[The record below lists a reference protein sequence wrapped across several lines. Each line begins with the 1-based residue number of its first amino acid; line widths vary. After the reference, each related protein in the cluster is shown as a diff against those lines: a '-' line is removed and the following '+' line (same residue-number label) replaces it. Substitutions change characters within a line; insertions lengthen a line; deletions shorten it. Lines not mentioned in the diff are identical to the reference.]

1 VIGRKDISP
10 DQITEDEAKAE
21 LARLAKEIAEH
32 DRRYYQEDAPTVSD
46 AEYDALRSRND
57 EIEKLFPELIRHD
70 SPSQR
75 VGAKPAERFE
85 KVRHA
90 RPMLSL
96 DNAFTDEDV
105 TDFVARVRRFLAFP
119 QSEALTLVA
128 EPKIDGLSCSLRYEK
143 GELVLGA
150 TRGDGQE
157 GENVTA
163 NVRTISDIPKKFHGS
178 APPDVFEVRGEV
190 YISHADFSAMNRRQE
205 KAGEKIFANPRNAA
219 AGSLRQLDPA
229 ITARRPLRFFA
240 YHWGEASELPGDTH
254 WDMLQA
260 LKRWG
265 FPVNPLTRRCRTV
278 EDVLAFYQ
286 EVQHRRAD
294 LGYDIDG
301 VVYKVDRLDL
311 QSRLGFV
318 SRSPRWAIAH
328 KFPAEQAESVV
339 ERIQVYVGR
348 TGALTPVAHIKPV
361 TVGGVVVQNVSMHNE
376 DEVAR
381 KDVRVGDTVVV
392 QRAGDVIPQLV
403 HVVLERRPKGTKP
416 YKMPD
421 KCPVCGS
428 HALREINPKTG
439 EPESARRC
447 VNTLACPAQ
456 VVERLYHFVSRNA
469 FDVEGLGG
477 EFIQLLHEADLVKEP
492 ADLFTL
498 KDHPA
503 AFHAVLSSHFAAIS
517 ERNAQKRG
525 KASAAKK
532 TKDQKTEYLLGNK
545 LLAAIEARRVISLD
559 RFILSL
565 SIPHVGETTAKLLA
579 RNFHSVK
586 AFLDSMASGHAVE
599 DLDAIEGI
607 GEVMARAIKD
617 FFDEEHTRKAIARLL
632 EKIEVTD
639 VAAHTAAN
647 SLVAGKIIV
656 FTGTLEKMSRNE
668 AKARAELLGAKVA
681 GSVSS
686 KTDLVVAGPGAGSK
700 LAAAQKL
707 NVNIITEDEW
717 LALIGTKAI

>member
-1 VIGRKDISP
+1 VSAVTGESP
-10 DQITEDEAKAE
+10 QQLTENEAKTE
-21 LARLAKEIAEH
+21 LARLAEEITEH
-32 DRRYYQEDAPTVSD
+32 DRRYYQEDAPSVTD
-46 AEYDALRSRND
+46 AEYDALRRRND
-57 EIEKLFPELIRHD
+57 EIEKRFPELIRHD

-105 TDFVARVRRFLAFP
+105 RDFVARVRRFLALP
-119 QSEALTLVA
+119 EDQELVLVA
-128 EPKIDGLSCSLRYEK
+128 EPKIDGLSSSLRYQK

-150 TRGDGQE
+150 TRGDGAE

-163 NVRTISDIPKKFHGS
+163 NIRTIGDVPKKFHGS
-178 APPDVFEVRGEV
+178 NPPEVFEVRGEV
-190 YISHADFSAMNRRQE
+190 YMSHAEFAAMNRRQE
-205 KAGEKIFANPRNAA
+205 KAGVKIFANPRNAA

-229 ITARRPLRFFA
+229 VTARRPLRFFA
-240 YHWGEASELPGDTH
+240 YHWGETSELPGATH
-254 WDMLQA
+254 WDVLQA
-260 LKRWG
+260 FKRWG
-265 FPVNPLTRRCRTV
+265 FPVNPLTRRCRNV
-278 EDVLAFYQ
+278 DEALAFYE
-286 EVQHRRAD
+286 EVQHGRAQ
-294 LGYDIDG
+294 LAYDIDG

-311 QSRLGFV
+311 QNRLGFV

-328 KFPAEQAESVV
+328 KFPAEQAESIV
-339 ERIQVYVGR
+339 ERIAVYVGR

-403 HVVLERRPKGTKP
+403 RVVLERRPMGAKP
-416 YKMPD
+416 YHMPEI
-421 KCPVCGS
+421 CPVCGS
-428 HALREINPKTG
+428 RAVREINPKTG

-447 VNTLACPAQ
+447 VNALSCPAQ
-456 VVERLYHFVSRNA
+456 VVERLYHFVSRYA

-477 EFIQLLHEADLVKEP
+477 EFIQLLHQAGLVKEP

-498 KDHPA
+498 KDHPD
-503 AFHAVLSSHFAAIS
+503 AFHAVLTRHFAAIS
-517 ERNAQKRG
+517 ERNAAKRG
-525 KASAAKK
+525 KDAAAKK
-532 TKDQKTEYLLGNK
+532 AKAQKTEYLLGNK
-545 LLAAIEARRVISLD
+545 LLAAIEARRAIALD

-579 RNFHSVK
+579 RNFHSAK
-586 AFLDSMASGHAVE
+586 AFLLSMESDAAVA
-599 DLDAIEGI
+599 DLDAIEGV
-607 GEVMARAIKD
+607 GDVMARAIKN
-617 FFDEEHTRKAIARLL
+617 FFDDEHTRGAIARLM
-632 EKIEVTD
+632 KQIEVTD
-639 VAAHTAAN
+639 VAAHTVADSA
-647 SLVAGKIIV
+647 VAGKTIV

-668 AKARAELLGAKVA
+668 AKARAESLGAKVA
-681 GSVSS
+681 GSVSK

-700 LAAAQKL
+700 LKNAQEF
-707 NVNIITEDEW
+707 NVTIISEDDW
-717 LALIGTKAI
+717 LKLIGSG

>member
-1 VIGRKDISP
+1 MKAQKEVSP
-10 DQITEDEAKAE
+10 EQLSEDEAKEE
-21 LARLAKEIAEH
+21 LARLAKEIAAH
-32 DRRYYQEDAPTVSD
+32 DRRYYQEDTPSISD
-46 AEYDALRSRND
+46 AAYDALRHRND
-57 EIEKLFPELIRHD
+57 EIEKRFPELIRHD

-75 VGAKPAERFE
+75 IGAKPAERFE

-105 TDFVARVRRFLAFP
+105 RDFVARVRRFLTLP
-119 QSEALTLVA
+119 QDQPLVLVA
-128 EPKIDGLSCSLRYEK
+128 EPKIDGLSCSLRYEE

-150 TRGDGQE
+150 TRGDGAE

-163 NVRTISDIPKKFHGS
+163 NVRTIADVPKRFRGS
-178 APPDVFEVRGEV
+178 NPPDVFEVRGEV
-190 YISHADFSAMNRRQE
+190 YMTHADFAALNKRQE
-205 KAGEKIFANPRNAA
+205 KTGDKIYVNPRNTA

-229 ITARRPLRFFA
+229 VTAHRPLRFFA
-240 YHWGEASELPGDTH
+240 YHWGEVSELPGATH
-254 WDMLQA
+254 WEMLQA
-260 LKRWG
+260 LKKWG
-265 FPVNPLTRRCRTV
+265 FPVNPLTRRCNTV
-278 EDVLAFYQ
+278 EEALAFYQ
-286 EVQHRRAD
+286 EVQHGRAD

-311 QSRLGFV
+311 QNRLGFV

-403 HVVLERRPKGTKP
+403 QVVLERRPKGTKP

-421 KCPVCGS
+421 KCPICGS
-428 HALREINPKTG
+428 HAVREINPKTG

-447 VNTLACPAQ
+447 VNTLSCPAQ

-477 EFIQLLHEADLVKEP
+477 EFIQLLHEAGLVKEP

-503 AFHAVLSSHFAAIS
+503 AFHAVLSNHFAAIS
-517 ERNAQKRG
+517 ERNAEKRG
-525 KASAAKK
+525 KAGAKK
-532 TKDQKTEYLLGNK
+532 PKDQKTEYLLGTK

-579 RNFHSVK
+579 RNFHSAK
-586 AFLDSMASGHAVE
+586 AFLDSMESDRAVE

-607 GEVMARAIKD
+607 GDVMARAIRD
-617 FFDEEHTRKAIARLL
+617 FFDDNHTRGAIARLL
-632 EKIEVTD
+632 ATGITVTD
-639 VAAHTAAN
+639 VASHTATDTPI
-647 SLVAGKIIV
+647 AGKTVV
-656 FTGTLEKMSRNE
+656 FTGSLEKMSRSE
-668 AKARAELLGAKVA
+668 AKARAESLGAKVG
-681 GSVSS
+681 GSVSK

-700 LAAAQKL
+700 LKDAQDF
-707 NVNIITEDEW
+707 NVKIISEDEW
-717 LALIGTKAI
+717 LELIGTS